1 MPKNM
6 PKRRPVQTEEKKDR
20 RIPTTRYEPEYK
32 KGLTSQQ
39 VQEHRLH
46 GWVNRSVE
54 PPSKTTKEIIHEN
67 IFTYFNLI
75 FAILAVLLIL
85 VGSFRDLTF
94 LPVIIAN
101 TLIGIVQ
108 EIRAK
113 QVLDK
118 LTMLNAP
125 HATVVRDGK
134 KSVIDAEDPS
144 NPLDGPVYFKI
155 DSFSTSSDGS
165 CSLTLSVKSKTS
177 YGLSKYTYSARI
189 FPGLFG

>member
-1 MPKNM
+1 MP
-6 PKRRPVQTEEKKDR
+6 RRKPAQTEEKKDK
-20 RIPTTRYEPEYK
+20 RIPTTRYNPEYK

-46 GWVNRSVE
+46 GWINRSVE

-67 IFTYFNLI
+67 VFTYFNLI

-101 TLIGIVQ
+101 TLIGIIQ

-125 HATVVRDGK
+125 HATVVRDGR
-134 KSVIDAEDPS
+134 KSVIDAEALV
-144 NPLDGPVYFKI
+144 LDDIV
-155 DSFSTSSDGS
+155 
-165 CSLTLSVKSKTS
+165 
-177 YGLSKYTYSARI
+177 I
-189 FPGLFG
+189 F